1 MGHVY
6 KKMVLHCQ
14 RPLKKDYG
22 TMVENSWN
30 MGEPTLSPICRIDTG
45 KEGSGLGAEPQAGTE
60 DPHLNLAC

>member
-45 KEGSGLGAEPQAGTE
+45 KEGSGLELS
-60 DPHLNLAC
+60 HRRN